1 MGKLWDGLGVIC
13 IVGLTTATVAVG
25 AVGAVFPSLKSGWD
39 LRAIVQL
46 EGLNLPRPQTT
57 GESQVS
63 LHPIEGSQ
71 VFAVD
76 VEIGESRGGF
86 LFDTGA
92 STTMVGSPLVA
103 DLGLVGEEISG
114 DRVKSAVAGDDC
126 PEMDATLHR
135 LPTLKMG
142 EAQVMDLQVLEFANK
157 TIPDGLSGV
166 LGMDVLAEF
175 DLIVNPE
182 TRQLQLLSPSPLPP
196 HLSATAIPLKSRLGV
211 MLAEVAIADRGSF
224 TFMLDTGVDTIF
236 ISEDLADRLE
246 IDPASRSPVQ
256 VLGFCGL
263 EAATLSTLTTVEL
276 GTHKLTN
283 LEAVILSSPSV
294 LDMLEVDGILGQTF
308 FNNYQQYWRFDRRST
323 SSEWGGSLLLNPYR

>member
-1 MGKLWDGLGVIC
+1 MGKLWKGFGVIC
-13 IVGLTTATVAVG
+13 MVGLTTATVAVG
-25 AVGAVFPSLKSGWD
+25 AVFPSLKYGRD
-39 LRAIVQL
+39 FRAIVQL
-46 EGLNLPRPQTT
+46 EGLNLPRPKTA
-57 GESQVS
+57 GESRVS

-71 VFAVD
+71 VFSVD
-76 VEIGESRGGF
+76 VEIGESRGQF

-92 STTMVGSPLVA
+92 STTMVGSPLVR

-157 TIPDGLSGV
+157 MIPDGLSGV

-182 TRQLQLLSPSPLPP
+182 TKQLQLLSPSDLPLQ
-196 HLSATAIPLKSRLGV
+196 LSAAIPLKSRLGV

-224 TFMLDTGVDTIF
+224 TFMLDTGADTIF

-263 EAATLSTLTTVEL
+263 EAATLSTLATVEL
-276 GTHKLTN
+276 GNHKLTN

-323 SSEWGGSLLLNPYR
+323 PSESSEWGGSLLLNP